1 MKIIECRDIR
11 ERYIDVVIA
20 NMKENGPYITE
31 QFEYWLPEN

>member
-1 MKIIECRDIR
+1 MKIIECRDN
-11 ERYIDVVIA
+11 IDVVIA